1 VTRRTRP
8 DGRARSAAA
17 ALLAALAVVGS
28 LLVGQSAAA
37 QGAGSV
43 AASGT
48 AARGAVPAGVALRDH
63 RDVAR
68 PGPRR
73 GAREQSAPRADSSL
87 RAAVGHG
94 PAPVAGLTAAAVLL
108 LALVVGGV
116 VASRGPAT
124 VRRRTPA
131 SRRDRA
137 PPVLALA

>member
-1 VTRRTRP
+1 MTRRTRP

-28 LLVGQSAAA
+28 LLVGPSTAA
-37 QGAGSV
+37 QVTGSV
-43 AASGT
+43 AASG
-48 AARGAVPAGVALRDH
+48 AVARGAVPVGVAQRDH

-87 RAAVGHG
+87 RAAPGHG
-94 PAPVAGLTAAAVLL
+94 PAPVARLTAGAVL
-108 LALVVGGV
+108 LALVAGGV
-116 VASRGPAT
+116 VAARGPAT
-124 VRRRTPA
+124 VRRRAPA

-137 PPVLALA
+137 PPAFALA